1 MAKGKAF
8 KKLVT
13 FLLIT
18 GAAVTGY
25 TLIKD
30 NEKVEELI
38 SEITEVFG
46 EKEVTAPTNIQLDQD
61 DYIFTWDASE
71 NASGYYVEIFETSTG
86 ALLSYRDVEG
96 CSMVLEHA
104 TVYDKYKIIDIRVSP
119 KNEKGKVIK
128 SKSAKSTFE
137 FVKFEQQYLTRSYEE
152 FYKRLTENLQSRM
165 GGEHTIEKIHSIIN
179 NEETGKLEIVYDA
192 YNQYIGRYTY
202 QLTVDAKEIG
212 GKLECETRED
222 FSDFTNRFSTSRF
235 RTGKLDDVKLEDVK
249 IDENSNLMQWL
260 AKAKEAYEKTQQEK
274 AEKEQNQQPV
284 AYEVV
289 LPDGNQ
295 FNL

>member
-25 TLIKD
+25 ALIKD

-38 SEITEVFG
+38 SDITEVLG

-61 DYIFTWDASE
+61 DYVFTWDASE
-71 NASGYYVEIFETSTG
+71 NASGYFIEIRDIYGTLYQTREVKESRYHFENAYGYSDQKSITINI
-86 ALLSYRDVEG
+86 YPR
-96 CSMVLEHA
+96 
-104 TVYDKYKIIDIRVSP
+104 
-119 KNEKGKVIK
+119 NEKGKLVS
-128 SKSAKSTFE
+128 SKMASATIE
-137 FVKFEQQYLTRSYEE
+137 FLKFEQQYLTMSYEE
-152 FYKRLTENLQSRM
+152 FYKRLSDNLHTNF
-165 GGEHTIEKIHSIIN
+165 GGSYTIEKIHSIIN
-179 NEETGKLEIVYDA
+179 NEETGKLEIVFDA
-192 YNQYIGRYTY
+192 HSDRFGDNTFQFC
-202 QLTVDAKEIG
+202 VDAKEIG
-212 GKLECETRED
+212 GKLECETRKD
-222 FSDFTNRFSTSRF
+222 FNDFTYRFLNSRLRTSE
-235 RTGKLDDVKLEDVK
+235 LDIVKLEDVK

-274 AEKEQNQQPV
+274 AEKEQKQQPV

-289 LPDGNQ
+289 LPDGYQ
-295 FNL
+295 INL